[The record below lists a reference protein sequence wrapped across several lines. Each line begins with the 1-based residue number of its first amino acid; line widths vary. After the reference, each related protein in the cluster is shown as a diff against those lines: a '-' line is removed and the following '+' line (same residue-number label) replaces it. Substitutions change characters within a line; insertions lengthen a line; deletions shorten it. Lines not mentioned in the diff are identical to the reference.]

1 MPERKCWHND
11 RMLRQNTGMAQSPN
25 QPRPANESLRGL
37 LHQRH
42 LQARID
48 SAELIRD
55 FPDGPERTA
64 EAERFVRE
72 AMLESTLGTITDEE
86 RATILEILSFAVP
99 PLPTYLANPDTPL
112 WVAGEP

>member
-1 MPERKCWHND
+1 
-11 RMLRQNTGMAQSPN
+11 MAQSPN

-37 LHQRH
+37 LHERH
-42 LQARID
+42 VQARVG

-55 FPDGPERTA
+55 FPDCPDRTT
-64 EAERFVRE
+64 EADRFVRE
-72 AMLESTLGTITDEE
+72 TMLEFTLGTITDEE
-86 RATILEILSFAVP
+86 RVRILEILSFAVP